1 MKVSEK
7 IYNLLNENSLTC
19 VIERNESGK
28 ILKDCTVAEYLT
40 YVEPYNAE
48 NGDGITQYDVC
59 SNIKLEEC
67 IIMNDCQLYASFKNC
82 IEICE
87 REENAMYFEIVSED
101 AFCAIAISKGFH
113 LFQSFFVEEGEV
125 VYVGHG
131 EEKDFLSEVQKF
143 IGWM

>member
-7 IYNLLNENSLTC
+7 IYNLLNENSHTC

-28 ILKDCTVAEYLT
+28 ILKDCSVAEYLT
-40 YVEPYNAE
+40 YVESYNAE
-48 NGDGITQYDVC
+48 NGDGIIQYDVC

-67 IIMNDCQLYASFKNC
+67 VIMNDCQLYASCKNC

-113 LFQSFFVEEGEV
+113 LYQSFFVEEGEV

-131 EEKDFLSEVQKF
+131 AENDFLSEVQKF